1 MCRRVKFSKHE
12 LQMLLC
18 CTSHDREE
26 EKEREREREQT
37 ERKPKKPA
45 TNPVGFASIE
55 ECV

>member
-26 EKEREREREQT
+26 EKERERERADGEKT
-37 ERKPKKPA
+37 EK
-45 TNPVGFASIE
+45 TGN
-55 ECV
+55 

>member
-12 LQMLLC
+12 LQM
-18 CTSHDREE
+18 HDREE

>member
-26 EKEREREREQT
+26 EKEREREQT